1 MTTPPLP
8 TPTGRLNRRWR
19 APMLAGAGLLT
30 GLLISGGTFALW
42 NTDGAASL
50 GQIVAGDL
58 DISLEGETTWEE
70 TSSDVVDRQTDLDPA
85 TFLARPGDTFQITQD
100 FTTTLQGD
108 NMLAATTVAWADPA
122 ALPAQVSATYRV
134 LDSAGTQVTEVTAV
148 GDAAAL
154 AAIGTDN
161 QGRQDHY
168 TLQIE
173 LEFAV
178 EAADRFGPEAEAILA
193 DLGEITIDL
202 EQTRTGEGYQS

>member
-1 MTTPPLP
+1 
-8 TPTGRLNRRWR
+8 
-19 APMLAGAGLLT
+19 MLAGAGLLT

-42 NTDGAASL
+42 NTDGAAAL

-70 TSSDVVDRQTDLDPA
+70 TSSDVVDKQTDLDPA

-108 NMLAATTVAWADPA
+108 NMLAATTVAWADQA
-122 ALPAQVSATYRV
+122 ALPAEVSATYRV
-134 LDSAGTQVTEVTAV
+134 LDGAGTEVTEVTAV
-148 GDAAAL
+148 GNAATL
-154 AAIGTDN
+154 DAIGTDD

-173 LEFAV
+173 LEFAIDS
-178 EAADRFGPEAEAILA
+178 ADRFGAEAEVVLA
-193 DLGEITIDL
+193 DLGDITLDL
-202 EQTRTGEGYQS
+202 EQTRTGEGYQP